1 MQRLVPVPRLARD
14 GAGRAAGAHY
24 SKCSWISVRM
34 SRPGAGPHVGRRKN
48 RPPCVVIGSA
58 LILGQHADLLFGVH
72 MCCSV
77 LNRLASQ
84 VSVQISGGSAG

>member
-14 GAGRAAGAHY
+14 GASRAVGAHY

-48 RPPCVVIGSA
+48 RPPCVACDRIGFNLGSA
-58 LILGQHADLLFGVH
+58 CRFVVRSAH
-72 MCCSV
+72 V
-77 LNRLASQ
+77 L
-84 VSVQISGGSAG
+84 